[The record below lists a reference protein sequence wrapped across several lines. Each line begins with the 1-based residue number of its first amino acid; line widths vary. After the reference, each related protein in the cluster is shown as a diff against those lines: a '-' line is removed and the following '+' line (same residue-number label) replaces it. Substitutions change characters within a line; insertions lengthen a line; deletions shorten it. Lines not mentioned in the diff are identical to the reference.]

1 MKFLIRLSLVLFCLI
16 PTTGQCQTQENETK
30 GQDTVLNRNRL
41 WMVSAAHLTAYSGSL
56 IVLNQAWYQDY
67 PRSGFHFHNDLPDWF
82 QQDKLG
88 HLIAGYYLS
97 RISSETFRWAGMDN
111 NRSVLFGSLAG
122 TVFLTS
128 IEILDGF
135 SEQWGA
141 STSDLVANTMGSA
154 IFAGQHFLWEEQRI
168 TVKYSYSGSG
178 LAQYRPGLLGRSL
191 PEKMLKDYNAQ
202 TYWLS
207 FNLSSFFPESN
218 FLPPWLNIAVGHGA
232 TGMLGSRNN
241 PYTQNDLTL
250 PQLIRYREWYLAPDI
265 DLTRIPV
272 NNPWLKRLLHTLNLF
287 KIPTPAIEF
296 NSESGLKFHWIF
308 F

>member
-1 MKFLIRLSLVLFCLI
+1 MGNPIVNEELRQDS
-16 PTTGQCQTQENETK
+16 CQLK
-30 GQDTVLNRNRL
+30 SRL
-41 WMVSAAHLTAYSGSL
+41 WLVSGAHLSASTGAL
-56 IVLNQAWYQDY
+56 IVLNQAWYKNY
-67 PRSGFHFHNDLPDWF
+67 PRSGFHFHDDLPDWF

-111 NRSVLFGSLAG
+111 NRSALWGSLAG
-122 TVFLTS
+122 STFLAS

-141 STSDLVANTMGSA
+141 STSDLVANTMGSVM
-154 IFAGQHFLWEEQRI
+154 FAGQQFLWDEQRI
-168 TVKYSYSGSG
+168 TIKYSYSGSG
-178 LAQYRPGLLGRSL
+178 LARYRPGLLGSSL
-191 PEKMLKDYNAQ
+191 PAKMLKDYNAQ

-207 FNLSSFFPESN
+207 VNLSSFFPESN
-218 FLPPWLNIAVGHGA
+218 LLPPWLNIAVGHGA
-232 TGMLGSRNN
+232 NGMLGSRVN
-241 PYTQNDLTL
+241 PYTHNDLPL

-287 KIPTPAIEF
+287 KLPTPAIEF
-296 NSESGLKFHWIF
+296 NSVSGLKFHWIF